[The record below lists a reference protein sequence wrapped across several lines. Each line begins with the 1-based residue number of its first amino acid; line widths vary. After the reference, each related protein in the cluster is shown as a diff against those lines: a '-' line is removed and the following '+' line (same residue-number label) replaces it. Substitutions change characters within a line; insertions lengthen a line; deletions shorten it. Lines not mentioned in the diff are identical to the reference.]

1 MARLRALLSRS
12 PAAARGDVAALG
24 WRPAAGVS
32 AVPWAAGL
40 SAAERLPR
48 GYALV
53 RGAARRI
60 LEMLFELSVDG
71 YDRLP
76 ADGPYIVA
84 ANHHNYLD
92 GVVLGAAWPR
102 RIAFLVMPRVYAA
115 TPLHPPFHR
124 WAGHIPLNLARPD
137 PVAIRRALRV
147 LDGGGIIGIFPEGPF
162 SVRGQLEPGQPGV
175 AMLALRT
182 GVPVVPVGILGTYQ
196 ALVGRRCYLP
206 RRHPLRVRIGAPRS
220 FGRGV
225 GGMEKRLRAD
235 VTRRIMTDIASL
247 LS

>member
-1 MARLRALLSRS
+1 MLRPRALLSRS
-12 PAAARGDVAALG
+12 RGLAAYQALAAPGQRARDVF
-24 WRPAAGVS
+24 
-32 AVPWAAGL
+32 
-40 SAAERLPR
+40 AELPR

-53 RGAARRI
+53 RGAARLI
-60 LEMLFELSVDG
+60 LGSLFELSVEG
-71 YDRLP
+71 LDRLP

-102 RIAFLVMPRVYAA
+102 HIAFLVMPGVYAA

-137 PVAIRRALRV
+137 PGAIRRALRV

-162 SVRGQLEPGQPGV
+162 SVRGRLEAGQPGV
-175 AMLALRT
+175 GMLALRA
-182 GVPVVPVGILGTYQ
+182 GAPVVPVGILGTYQ
-196 ALVGRRCYLP
+196 ALVRRRFHLP
-206 RRHPLRVRIGAPRS
+206 RRYPIRLRIGPPRS
-220 FGRGV
+220 FCRGAGV
-225 GGMEKRLRAD
+225 MEKQLRAD
-235 VTRRIMTDIASL
+235 VTRRVMTDIAGL